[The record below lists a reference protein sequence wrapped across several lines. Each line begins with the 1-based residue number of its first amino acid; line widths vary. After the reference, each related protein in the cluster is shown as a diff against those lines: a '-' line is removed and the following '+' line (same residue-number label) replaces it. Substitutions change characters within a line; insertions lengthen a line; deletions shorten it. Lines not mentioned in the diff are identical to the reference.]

1 MREEGRVGESGR
13 KSRGKKRKQAVRRG
27 ESEDR
32 EVAAGAEVSPERQH
46 WAGRTEGECR
56 TRAGSFPAF
65 LLLALPPLS
74 SPLISFTSLN

>member
-13 KSRGKKRKQAVRRG
+13 ESRGKTRKQAVRRG
-27 ESEDR
+27 ESQEE
-32 EVAAGAEVSPERQH
+32 EVAAGAEVSPERQD
-46 WAGRTEGECR
+46 WEGRTEGECR
-56 TRAGSFPAF
+56 MRAGSYPAF